1 MSEHDPDIDFD
12 FFEDEPATEETSR
25 TQRIIRRPGTR
36 GPDGPSRPPRAPQN
50 LTPLLRLV
58 GLIAFAILIIVL
70 LVFWIQS
77 CQASGKT
84 KTYKSYM
91 TKIADVGSTSQQIGR
106 QLGQALLTPG
116 VKRAQLEQQISGLAR
131 QEQLDVNRARGI
143 TPPGP
148 LRDEHQAV
156 IQALEYRVSGLAGLA
171 NALGATDGSKDT
183 QQAAGLLALQMRR
196 LLASDVIWDDSFRGP
211 ATTELDHQGVTGTND
226 NGGPLVPPSPFLQNP
241 ELAST
246 TAMAQIQSRLAGA
259 ATAGQNCPCGTGLVT
274 TKVLPAGT
282 ELSTSTQTDITVT
295 VNMAFE
301 VTVKNTGNS
310 QVFSVP
316 VKLTIEQSK
325 GGNIVKNAKINF
337 LNPGD
342 ESTVTFRNISN
353 VSFATSA
360 TIKVEVQPVAGETKT
375 DNNSADYPVIFSVA

>member
-1 MSEHDPDIDFD
+1 M
-12 FFEDEPATEETSR
+12 
-25 TQRIIRRPGTR
+25 
-36 GPDGPSRPPRAPQN
+36 
-50 LTPLLRLV
+50 
-58 GLIAFAILIIVL
+58 
-70 LVFWIQS
+70 
-77 CQASGKT
+77 
-84 KTYKSYM
+84 
-91 TKIADVGSTSQQIGR
+91 
-106 QLGQALLTPG
+106 
-116 VKRAQLEQQISGLAR
+116 
-131 QEQLDVNRARGI
+131 
-143 TPPGP
+143 
-148 LRDEHQAV
+148 
-156 IQALEYRVSGLAGLA
+156 
-171 NALGATDGSKDT
+171 
-183 QQAAGLLALQMRR
+183 
-196 LLASDVIWDDSFRGP
+196 
-211 ATTELDHQGVTGTND
+211 
-226 NGGPLVPPSPFLQNP
+226 
-241 ELAST
+241 
-246 TAMAQIQSRLAGA
+246 
-259 ATAGQNCPCGTGLVT
+259 T

-282 ELSTSTQTDITVT
+282 ELSTTTQTDITVT